1 MEDEFQKRT
10 VLCYSNFMNYIISFS
25 VFNIIILIIENS
37 SIIYSVDLMMDG
49 DKVLNEL
56 FTPFYFLSPNL
67 YIEMLNEKF
76 PNQCFQIFDFNTI
89 MLEYEETNKKKEK
102 EEDNDDNENNKI
114 ENTND
119 NNIDGNID
127 STQTL
132 RNLNKKIINN
142 KKKKR
147 LKKAVNKLKYKWN
160 KRRIDNEDNNENT
173 TEGIE
178 LQEDES
184 EEENENEKGEDP
196 MVAMYKR
203 ITEEKYYDIK
213 FKGKNLYSLDTS
225 YCVYNKNLIYISY
238 AIVILLFLLLV
249 SLFFLNTRKK
259 KV

>member
-25 VFNIIILIIENS
+25 IFNIIILIIENS

-56 FTPFYFLSPNL
+56 FTPFYFLSPHL

-89 MLEYEETNKKKEK
+89 MLEYEEANKQKE
-102 EEDNDDNENNKI
+102 DDDDKDK

-119 NNIDGNID
+119 NNLESSVD

-132 RNLNKKIINN
+132 RNLDEKIINN
-142 KKKKR
+142 RKKKR
-147 LKKAVNKLKYKWN
+147 LKKETNKLKYKWK
-160 KRRIDNEDNNENT
+160 KRRIDNEGNNENT
-173 TEGIE
+173 TEKIE

-184 EEENENEKGEDP
+184 EEEEEDEEDEDP

-203 ITEEKYYDIK
+203 ITEERYYDIK
-213 FKGKNLYSLDTS
+213 FKGKTLYSLDTS
-225 YCVYNKNLIYISY
+225 YCV
-238 AIVILLFLLLV
+238 
-249 SLFFLNTRKK
+249 
-259 KV
+259 

>member
-56 FTPFYFLSPNL
+56 FTPFYFLSPHL

-76 PNQCFQIFDFNTI
+76 PNQCFQIFDFNSI
-89 MLEYEETNKKKEK
+89 MLEYEEANKEK
-102 EEDNDDNENNKI
+102 EEDDDDNGKNKEK
-114 ENTND
+114 ENTKD
-119 NNIDGNID
+119 NNVDSTIESTQALRNID
-127 STQTL
+127 E
-132 RNLNKKIINN
+132 KIINT

-147 LKKAVNKLKYKWN
+147 LKKERNKLKHKWK
-160 KRRIDNEDNNENT
+160 KRRIDNEGNNEST
-173 TEGIE
+173 TDGLE

-184 EEENENEKGEDP
+184 EEEEEDEEDEDP

-203 ITEEKYYDIK
+203 ITEERYYDIK
-213 FKGKNLYSLDTS
+213 FKGKTLYSLDTS

-238 AIVILLFLLLV
+238 AIVILLFLL
-249 SLFFLNTRKK
+249 SHY
-259 KV
+259 